1 MAGSCHA
8 PHMGPSRGH
17 LATSRLGPALRYLAL
32 PPASSEW
39 FPLWIQTSCFLWR
52 RQLRAAGFFQKV
64 KVHLVSVS
72 WQVRNIRKVL
82 RKINKPFG
90 LYPNF
95 LSPVSGNWMQREYR
109 DGTAP
114 PLTDG
119 CQCPVRGARGTSG
132 GTCLSAGQPGLR
144 SMLLGTTCPAGHRGV
159 LAVVVLCGLRDGC
172 GGCPLARPALCSAR
186 TLPVSGLPSLRA
198 PLKPVGPSASLVGVF
213 HTEPSVC
220 SRSGPEKTTHP
231 LPAPWIWCPTS
242 NFNPLFF

>member
-109 DGTAP
+109 DGTAL
-114 PLTDG
+114 PLTAASVL
-119 CQCPVRGARGTSG
+119 CEAPGARQEGHVYQQASQAFAP
-132 GTCLSAGQPGLR
+132 CSWAPPA
-144 SMLLGTTCPAGHRGV
+144 LLGIVGSSLLSCCVGCVTGV
-159 LAVVVLCGLRDGC
+159 VAAPSR
-172 GGCPLARPALCSAR
+172 
-186 TLPVSGLPSLRA
+186 GLPSAA
-198 PLKPVGPSASLVGVF
+198 PEHSLSPGS
-213 HTEPSVC
+213 HLLG
-220 SRSGPEKTTHP
+220 RH
-231 LPAPWIWCPTS
+231 
-242 NFNPLFF
+242 